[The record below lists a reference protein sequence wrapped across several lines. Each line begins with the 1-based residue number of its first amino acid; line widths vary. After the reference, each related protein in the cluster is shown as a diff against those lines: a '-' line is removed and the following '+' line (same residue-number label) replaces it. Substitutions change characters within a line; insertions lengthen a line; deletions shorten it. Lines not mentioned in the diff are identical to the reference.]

1 MAKKSIA
8 DVEVRGRRAL
18 MRVDFNVPQDADGR
32 IADDRRIRMAIPT
45 MRRILEGGGR
55 LVLISHLGRPKG
67 DDPRADARWTLA
79 PVAARLGELLG
90 ESAAFAGDCV
100 GPPAES
106 AVAALA
112 DGACCLLENLR
123 FHKAE
128 RITDEAA
135 ARDPALREEK
145 DAFARALAS
154 LADLYVN
161 DAFGACH
168 RDNASMVAVPAMMD
182 GSPRVAGLLLEREL
196 RYLDGALNRPK
207 RPFVA
212 VVGGKK
218 VSDKMA
224 VIETLLGKCDRVLI
238 GGAMAFT
245 FMRANGRET
254 GASLVEE
261 ERIEAARRLQAIGG
275 ERLVL
280 PRDVVAA
287 RAIKAGAERGVFE
300 GDVPEGMAGLD
311 IGPESAARFS
321 QIIAGAKTIAWN
333 GPMGVFETKPF
344 DAGTL
349 AVAEALA
356 RATKGGAT
364 TVVGGG
370 DSAAAVEAAGLGAE
384 VSHVSTGGGASLEFM
399 EGKSFR
405 AVELLDDA

>member
-32 IADDRRIRMAIPT
+32 VTDDRRIRMALPT
-45 MRRILEGGGR
+45 TRRVLDGGGR

-90 ESAAFAGDCV
+90 ASVAFAGDCV
-100 GPPAES
+100 GPPAEG

-112 DGACCLLENLR
+112 DGECCLLENLR
-123 FHKAE
+123 FHGAE

-168 RDNASMVAVPAMMD
+168 RDDASMVALPAMMA
-182 GSPRVAGLLLEREL
+182 GAPRVAGLLLEREL

-218 VSDKMA
+218 VSDKMR

-245 FMRANGRET
+245 FMRANGRKT

-261 ERIEAARRLQAIGG
+261 ERTETARRLQAIGG
-275 ERLVL
+275 GRLVL

-287 RAIKAGAERGVFE
+287 RALEAGAERGVFG
-300 GDVPEGMAGLD
+300 GDLPEGMMGLD

-321 QIIAGAKTIAWN
+321 RIIAGARTVAWN

-349 AVAEALA
+349 AVARALA
-356 RATKGGAT
+356 RATGSGAT

-370 DSAAAVEAAGLGAE
+370 DSAAAVEAAGLGE
-384 VSHVSTGGGASLEFM
+384 QVSHVSTGGGASLEFM
-399 EGKSFR
+399 EGRPFR
-405 AVELLDDA
+405 ALEMLDDA

>member
-1 MAKKSIA
+1 MTKKSIA

-18 MRVDFNVPQDADGR
+18 MRVDFNVPRDGNGR
-32 IADDRRIRMAIPT
+32 IADDRRIRMALPT
-45 MRRILEGGGR
+45 IRRILEGGGR
-55 LVLISHLGRPKG
+55 LVLVSHLGRPKG
-67 DDPRADARWTLA
+67 EDPRADAEWTLR
-79 PVAARLGELLG
+79 PVAARLEALLG
-90 ESAAFAGDCV
+90 ESVAFAEDCV
-100 GPPAES
+100 GPSAEG

-112 DGACCLLENLR
+112 DGECCLLENLR

-128 RITDEAA
+128 RIKDEAA
-135 ARDPALREEK
+135 ARDAALRGEK
-145 DAFARALAS
+145 DAFARKLAS
-154 LADLYVN
+154 LADVYVN

-168 RDNASMVAVPAMMD
+168 RDNASMVAVPEMMA
-182 GSPRVAGLLLEREL
+182 GKPRVAGFLLTKEL
-196 RYLDGALNRPK
+196 RYLGAALNRPK

-212 VVGGKK
+212 IIGGKK
-218 VSDKMA
+218 VSDKMM
-224 VIETLLGKCDRVLI
+224 VIEALLEKCDRVLI

-245 FMRANGRET
+245 FMRANGQRA

-261 ERIEAARRLQAIGG
+261 DRIDAARRLQAIGG
-275 ERLVL
+275 DRLVL
-280 PRDVVAA
+280 PRDVAAA
-287 RAIKAGAERGVFE
+287 RALEEGAEFEISERGI
-300 GDVPEGMAGLD
+300 PEGLMGLD
-311 IGPESAARFS
+311 IGPETARRFS

-356 RATKGGAT
+356 RATKNGAT

-370 DSAAAVEAAGLGAE
+370 DSAAAVEAAGLSEA

-405 AVELLDDA
+405 AVEILDDS